1 MANEKFTQ
9 LPTVTSSTL
18 ADIIAAVQGGVSVQQ
33 TLQQVNDLF
42 TQNITQHYAGD
53 PNGFV
58 AGTAYSFCF
67 DTAHLILYVCT
78 TGGNAGTAVWKKAMQ
93 LTAGSGITISQSGDT
108 VTISVSGSGLGWT
121 EVTGTTQAM
130 AVNSGYITNNAGLVT
145 LSLPA
150 SSSVG
155 DVIYIVGKG
164 AGGWAVSQGAGQTI
178 HIGSSATTGG
188 VGGSIASTNRYD
200 SVQLVCTVADTAW
213 TTLGGGQGALT
224 IV

>member
-9 LPTVTSSTL
+9 LPSVATATL
-18 ADIIAAVQGGVSVQQ
+18 ADIIAAVQAGVSVQQ
-33 TLQQVNDLF
+33 TLSQVLDLARS
-42 TQNITQHYAGD
+42 NLIANYAGN
-53 PNGFV
+53 PNGNV
-58 AGTAYSFCF
+58 AGTTFGFCW
-67 DTAHLILYVCT
+67 DSANHNLWVCT
-78 TGGNAGTAVWKKAMQ
+78 TSGNAATAVWVKC
-93 LTAGSGITISQSGDT
+93 LTFIAGSGITLSQSGAT
-108 VTISVSGSGLGWT
+108 ITISTSGSGLGWT

-130 AVNSGYITNNAGLVT
+130 AVNSAYIANNAGLVT

-150 SSSVG
+150 SASVG

-164 AGGWAVSQGAGQTI
+164 AGGWAVSQGTSQVI

-188 VGGSIASTNRYD
+188 AGGSIASTNQYD
-200 SVQLVCTVADTAW
+200 SIQLVCTVANTTW